1 MQGAEGDRG
10 LGAEGICPA
19 GFSSPE
25 IFPPLPNFS
34 PVSRSGCMG
43 ERPGMGMMV
52 EMHHYVK
59 IRQGNMHG
67 MDGGAD
73 MGAEPAGKQ
82 EMLERHPVA
91 MMSEKN
97 LARTVKNCDCAHGV
111 EMPWG
116 YIVRSGGRPSPAARA
131 SQWLSGLIGFSLIL
145 AASSLW
151 IMPGSSFGE
160 DIVVLKY
167 GLSIVL
173 AAVGILF
180 LWFGNQG
187 ACYELQVDISRGEL
201 REAVRNRKGQARIL
215 QRVPF
220 ERIGSVFIDRSSPTP
235 GNHLT
240 LLLRYRDTAEVIE
253 VARAEEE
260 ALTMMRDRLAR
271 DILGLSL
278 LRKRHQEAMK
288 RQAQPWLRKA
298 PGRMETAG

>member
-1 MQGAEGDRG
+1 
-10 LGAEGICPA
+10 
-19 GFSSPE
+19 
-25 IFPPLPNFS
+25 
-34 PVSRSGCMG
+34 
-43 ERPGMGMMV
+43 
-52 EMHHYVK
+52 
-59 IRQGNMHG
+59 
-67 MDGGAD
+67 
-73 MGAEPAGKQ
+73 MGAEPENKQ
-82 EMLERHPVA
+82 EMLERHPVTL
-91 MMSEKN
+91 MSEKN

-116 YIVRSGGRPSPAARA
+116 YIVRSGGRPSNGVRV
-131 SQWLSGLIGFSLIL
+131 SQWLSGMLGFSLII

-151 IMPGSSFGE
+151 IMPGSSFGQ
-160 DIVVLKY
+160 DIAVLKY
-167 GLSIVL
+167 GFSIVL
-173 AAVGILF
+173 AAIGVLF
-180 LWFGNQG
+180 LWFGTQG

-235 GNHLT
+235 DNQFVLM
-240 LLLRYRDTAEVIE
+240 LRYRDTAEVIE

-288 RQAQPWLRKA
+288 RQAQPWLRSA
-298 PGRMETAG
+298 PGEMETAG